1 MILNNKKMELYY
13 KNGVSEYQHQI
24 GGIRKTLV
32 YKKKAIDFIKNY
44 CSDYFSMTVNIA
56 AIIIM
61 II

>member
-1 MILNNKKMELYY
+1 MELYY

-56 AIIIM
+56 AVIIM
-61 II
+61 IL